1 MKKHYIYSRWSYM
14 NALVSAESNKFA
26 YALDFDYICSRWSYM
41 NALVSAEAVFV
52 QILCRT
58 VVMLAC
64 RQAQ

>member
-26 YALDFDYICSRWSYM
+26 YALDFDYICYM
-41 NALVSAEAVFV
+41 NAFVSAEAVFV

-58 VVMLAC
+58 VVMLA
-64 RQAQ
+64 